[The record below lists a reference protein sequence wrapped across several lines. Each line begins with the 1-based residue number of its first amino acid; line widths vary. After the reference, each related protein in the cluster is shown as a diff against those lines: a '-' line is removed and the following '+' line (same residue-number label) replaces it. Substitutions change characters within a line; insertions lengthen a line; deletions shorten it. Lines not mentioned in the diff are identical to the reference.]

1 MYLLQSNLNRSIPV
15 LGNLENMDLVWTPP
29 IILPPSAFPWK
40 AITGKS
46 AVCVC
51 RHRLSS
57 NRWVISFTNFSY
69 IRTPFSAHRD
79 CHFSEMRQYLCGEY
93 SSIVPK
99 ILQYWAQNTSV
110 LYEEYSATIEN
121 RTCSGWKPRRNWGS
135 VLGWNM
141 DIPQEQENTN
151 AHNAL
156 PPEKVSLPLPGALL
170 I

>member
-1 MYLLQSNLNRSIPV
+1 MEKAIWLTGYRIPIWIYNNPQYYTKYLLQSNLNRSIPV
-15 LGNLENMDLVWTPP
+15 LGSLENMDLVWTPP

-69 IRTPFSAHRD
+69 IRTPFSAHRE
-79 CHFSEMRQYLCGEY
+79 CHFSEMRSVLSPKY

-99 ILQYWAQNTSV
+99 ILEYCTKNTGERKTFATGLSTDHQSKV
-110 LYEEYSATIEN
+110 L
-121 RTCSGWKPRRNWGS
+121 
-135 VLGWNM
+135 
-141 DIPQEQENTN
+141 
-151 AHNAL
+151 
-156 PPEKVSLPLPGALL
+156 
-170 I
+170 